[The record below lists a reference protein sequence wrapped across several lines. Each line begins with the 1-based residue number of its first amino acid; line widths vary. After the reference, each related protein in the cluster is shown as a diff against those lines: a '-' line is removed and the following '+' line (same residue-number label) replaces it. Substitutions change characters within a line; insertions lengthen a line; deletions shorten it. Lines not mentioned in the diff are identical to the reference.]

1 MHPLSNDYK
10 ENILAT
16 ENRLG
21 YGKSFDVLEKR
32 MSVGGTEIT
41 FFYVDG
47 FVKDKEGWILNQI
60 EKIKAMPFNP
70 YAATDKEIESMKEK
84 TLSLVVPRV
93 EHYAKIMGLSPK
105 KISASSA
112 KRRFASC
119 SSQGTL
125 NFSFR
130 LCNYPQEAIDYVVVH
145 ELAHMV
151 EMNHSKRFWAVV
163 AKYMPDY
170 QERRKLL
177 K

>member
-1 MHPLSNDYK
+1 MIFEIIYSKRKTLSLQVKPDLRVVVHAPRGLSKKY
-10 ENILAT
+10 ID
-16 ENRLG
+16 
-21 YGKSFDVLEKR
+21 S
-32 MSVGGTEIT
+32 
-41 FFYVDG
+41 

-70 YAATDKEIESMKEK
+70 YAATDKEIEEMKEK
-84 TLSLVVPRV
+84 TLSIVVPRV

-170 QERRKLL
+170 QERKKLL